1 MKKTLLFLATVLMS
15 LSMMAQ
21 TTTYTKIAS
30 ESELSAGDK
39 VLLVGIKDDGS
50 TFAMSW
56 QKSNN
61 RGAVAV
67 TNEGG
72 SITTT
77 VAVDPNSQTDPF
89 ELTVGGQS
97 GAWTF
102 FDEVTNGYLYAP
114 GGGNYLRTQATNN
127 ANGEWV
133 LAVDQDGFKP
143 TSNGGVDQ
151 KYMHYNGGSTLFGC
165 YNESSTVTGVV
176 YIFKGGEPSLDP
188 EPSNYPTNFNAT
200 LSITKA
206 NLTWTASTGAQLPR
220 GYVVLGTTGSIN
232 VPADGTPVENDTDP
246 SDGNVAYTTTGTTVS
261 FDQLPANTTWT
272 FAIFPYTNSG
282 ANIDYKNDGSYPTAT
297 LTTQDVNC
305 IYASDF
311 EHGLTPFIAVSIEGE
326 QEWTTDVYGGVYF
339 AKMSGY
345 TANKAYVKNED
356 WLITSDIIDGDAY
369 SSLTIAFMNA
379 YKYDGDALQCLYSTN
394 YDGMSDPTESTFT
407 WTNITN
413 HFQWSAG
420 EYAWVETNYELNTAG
435 MQHLYVAF
443 KFTCTTEASSTWEI
457 ADFKVYEG
465 YDAVNE
471 TEAVSFNLYPNP
483 ANSSINVVAENAAEV
498 QIMDMAGRM
507 VMTVNAVEGVNTINV
522 ADLANGVYFVR
533 MNGAVVKFVKR

>member
-1 MKKTLLFLATVLMS
+1 MKKTLLFLAAVLMS

-21 TTTYTKIAS
+21 TTTYTKITS

-50 TFAMSW
+50 AFAMSW

-220 GYVVLGTTGSIN
+220 GYVVLGSTGNIN
-232 VPADGTPVENDTDP
+232 APVDGSPVENDIDP
-246 SDGNVAYTTTGTTVS
+246 TDGNVAYNTIGTAVS

-282 ANIDYKNDGSYPTAT
+282 ANIDYKTDGSYPTAT
-297 LTTQDVNC
+297 ITTQNVNC
-305 IYASDF
+305 IFASDF
-311 EHGLTPFIAVSIEGE
+311 QNGLTPFIAVSIEGE
-326 QEWTTDVYGGVYF
+326 QEWETASYDGVYF

-345 TANKAYVKNED
+345 TSSKAYVKNED

-394 YDGMSDPTESTFT
+394 YDGMSDPTESSFT

-413 HFQWSAG
+413 NFQWSAG
-420 EYAWVETNYELNTAG
+420 EYAWVETNHELNTAG

-443 KFTCTTEASSTWEI
+443 KFTCTNEKSSTWEI

-471 TEAVSFNLYPNP
+471 NEAVSFNLYPNP
-483 ANSSINVVAENAAEV
+483 ANNSINVVAESAAEV
-498 QIMDMAGRM
+498 QIMDMAGRT